1 MRAKKQKSKRK
12 INDKADL
19 KVILEF
25 VPTEDAEERILR
37 VYEILLGLEDKE
49 TETVLD
55 KTIKRL

>member
-12 INDKADL
+12 IDDKADL
-19 KVILEF
+19 KVIVEF
-25 VPTEDAEERILR
+25 VPTEDAEERLLR

-49 TETVLD
+49 TETVFD